1 MWILISLFGLS
12 LAVVAWSCFGYY
24 VHLRLVAL
32 LRPREENALDCPN
45 LPLVSVVVPCLD
57 EREQIVE
64 KYHNLRDQGYPKDRL
79 EIVFA
84 DGGSRDDTLDLLER
98 QAADDPTV
106 KIIRCPKPGKV
117 NQLNYVLPQLRG
129 EIVVNT
135 DTDGRMEPDTLSE
148 LVREFYR
155 DPRVDVVGAFTYPSD
170 ALDIEQ
176 CYWLGQN
183 RGRLL
188 ETDYHAASIVIAVC
202 YAFRRSLIEKF
213 PDDVVAD
220 DIHVAFEANTRG
232 RRAIYSRRAVVRE
245 TRGPRSLWEFFPH
258 KFRKSNAF
266 LREMLRFL
274 YRLPEMPRGWRLIY
288 ASKLLQLSLLPIA
301 GLLVLLVAGSLL
313 TLGRYDVVI
322 MGFAF
327 LLALF
332 AITVGVFH
340 SVKVPAGPT
349 AFDLATFFRTF
360 VYSNVIMLLTGLSY
374 PFYHQTSRYRRLA
387 ARPAEQPNETEQAV
401 DHETP

>member
-1 MWILISLFGLS
+1 MWILIFLFGLS

-32 LRPREENALDCPN
+32 LRPREANSLDCPD
-45 LPLVSVVVPCLD
+45 LPMVSVIVPCFN
-57 EREQIVE
+57 ERDQIVE
-64 KYHNLRDQGYPKDRL
+64 KYHNLREQDYPKDRL

-84 DGGSRDDTLDLLER
+84 DGGSEDDTVDLLER
-98 QAADDPTV
+98 ETADDPTV
-106 KIIRCPKPGKV
+106 QIVHCPKPGKI
-117 NQLNYVLPQLRG
+117 NQLNHVLPHLRG

-135 DTDGRMEPDTLSE
+135 DVDGRMEPQALSE

-155 DPRVDVVGAFTYPSD
+155 DPRVDVVGAFTYPAD

-188 ETDYHAASIVIAVC
+188 ESDYHASSIVIAVC
-202 YAFRRSLIEKF
+202 YAFRRSLLERF

-220 DIHVAFEANTRG
+220 DIYVAYEANA
-232 RRAIYSRRAVVRE
+232 RRRRSIYSRRAIVRE
-245 TRGPRSLWEFFPH
+245 TRGPRTLSEFFPH

-266 LREMLRFL
+266 LRETLRFL

-288 ASKLLQLSLLPIA
+288 LTKLLQLCFLPLACLL
-301 GLLVLLVAGSLL
+301 LLLVAGSLL

-332 AITVGVFH
+332 GITVGVFH
-340 SVKVPAGPT
+340 SVEVPAGPDS
-349 AFDLATFFRTF
+349 FDLATFFRTF
-360 VYSNVIMLLTGLSY
+360 VYSNLILLLTGVSY
-374 PFYHQTSRYRRLA
+374 PFYRQTSRYRRLGGPRNGS
-387 ARPAEQPNETEQAV
+387 RPENADNG
-401 DHETP
+401 D